1 MYNVKVIKYPDGSI
15 HYRKFSNA
23 ILSKYELEDI
33 NADIMLDRLLYDN
46 DDKKIA
52 NEMRSI
58 NSSLNRSKDNIYQ
71 LVHCN
76 NWEWFVTLTFDSK
89 FDRTDYDFLLKK
101 LRKWLN
107 NVKQR
112 YASDLKYII
121 IPEEHKRIE
130 ENGKRA
136 YHFHGL
142 FSNCGNLEFTE
153 SFHKSGRAIYSKSG
167 LRVYNILHY
176 NLGFSSATRVQNTDR
191 CSNYMTKYITKA
203 LCIRQKG
210 KRRFLNSHNLEK
222 PIVELYFMDDE
233 TFSNFLPI
241 EDINYC
247 KSVNCDIGSFHNQ
260 VDYYIKDSNTTNS
273 QNK

>member
-1 MYNVKVIKYPDGSI
+1 M
-15 HYRKFSNA
+15 
-23 ILSKYELEDI
+23 EDI

-58 NSSLNRSKDNIYQ
+58 NSSLNRSRDNIYQ

-76 NWEWFVTLTFDSK
+76 EWEWFVTLTFDSK
-89 FDRTDYDFLLKK
+89 FDRTDYDLLLKK
-101 LRKWLN
+101 LRKWLSN
-107 NVKQR
+107 LKQR
-112 YASDLKYII
+112 YSPDLKYII
-121 IPEEHKRIE
+121 IPEEHKRLE
-130 ENGKRA
+130 ENGKKA

-142 FSNCGNLEFTE
+142 FSDCGNLNFDDAFYKNTKRPI
-153 SFHKSGRAIYSKSG
+153 FSKNG
-167 LRVYNILHY
+167 LRVYNLRQY
-176 NLGFSSATRVQNTDR
+176 NLGYSSATKVQNTDR

-222 PIVELYFMDDE
+222 PVIELYLMDDE
-233 TFSNFLPI
+233 SFSNFLPI
-241 EDINYC
+241 EDINYY
-247 KSVNCDIGSFHNQ
+247 KSVNCDIGSFHNT
-260 VDYYIKDSNTTNS
+260 VEYYIKDSDNTTIS